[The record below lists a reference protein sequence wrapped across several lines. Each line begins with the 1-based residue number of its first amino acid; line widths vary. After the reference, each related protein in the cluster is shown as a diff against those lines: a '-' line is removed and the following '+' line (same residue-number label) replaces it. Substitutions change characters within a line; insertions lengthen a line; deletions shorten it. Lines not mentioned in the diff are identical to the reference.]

1 MSLNVV
7 VSEGPERGPNVMSSV
22 RQNLMMRG
30 LMLCRP
36 MMRGLM
42 LRGLILGLC
51 LSAML
56 GCSWF
61 PTFDKVMPDRN
72 KEYQKSASL
81 PDLEIPPD
89 LSSDAVSD
97 TLSVPE
103 VDAKGTA
110 SYSTYQERIARRG
123 GGERS
128 GRDSGGERYR
138 APAAPPSPA
147 EESPEDTEV
156 PTPDDTTARDDS
168 RADDVRSEDDRDERI
183 ADEDASSPAD
193 EEEPISE
200 REPEPDSA
208 SESDPQSES
217 ALESESPS
225 YATRTPAGGGDDES
239 ADEPEDPADDAERS
253 PSPAAVDVGQTGA
266 GGRAEL
272 VSAGEGKK
280 YLRVTEDF
288 SEAWHLTGRA
298 LAKAGFTVA
307 DEDRDRG
314 VYFVD
319 FTAAPG
325 AATEEAGFLSSLAF
339 WRRDKT
345 EHEVQLTGIGE
356 KTEVVV
362 LDDDGNWEGG
372 PVADEILTRLE
383 TALNQAGEG
392 TE

>member
-1 MSLNVV
+1 MI
-7 VSEGPERGPNVMSSV
+7 RG
-22 RQNLMMRG
+22 
-30 LMLCRP
+30 P
-36 MMRGLM
+36 MMRGPM
-42 LRGLILGLC
+42 VRGLILGLC

-61 PTFDKVMPDRN
+61 PTFDKVIPDRN

-128 GRDSGGERYR
+128 GHDSGGERYR

-156 PTPDDTTARDDS
+156 PTSEDTTARDDS
-168 RADDVRSEDDRDERI
+168 RSEDGRSDHDRDKRI
-183 ADEDASSPAD
+183 ADEDAAGSAPAD
-193 EEEPISE
+193 EEEPAS
-200 REPEPDSA
+200 EPEPQLDS
-208 SESDPQSES
+208 ETEPET
-217 ALESESPS
+217 ESESRS
-225 YATRTPAGGGDDES
+225 DATRTPAGGPDDES
-239 ADEPEDPADDAERS
+239 ADEPEEDLADETERS
-253 PSPAAVDVGQTGA
+253 PPPAAVGVGQTGA
-266 GGRAEL
+266 GGRADL

-319 FTAAPG
+319 VTGAPG
-325 AATEEAGFLSSLAF
+325 TPPKQAGFLSSLAF
-339 WRRDKT
+339 WRSDKT

-372 PVADEILTRLE
+372 PVAEEILTRLE
-383 TALNQAGEG
+383 TALNQAGEE

>member
-1 MSLNVV
+1 MV
-7 VSEGPERGPNVMSSV
+7 
-22 RQNLMMRG
+22 
-30 LMLCRP
+30 
-36 MMRGLM
+36 
-42 LRGLILGLC
+42 RGLILGLC

-61 PTFDKVMPDRN
+61 PTFDDVIPDRN

-128 GRDSGGERYR
+128 GRDSDEEGYR
-138 APAAPPSPA
+138 ALGEPASPA

-156 PTPDDTTARDDS
+156 PTPEDTTALDDS
-168 RADDVRSEDDRDERI
+168 RADDVRSEHERDERI
-183 ADEDASSPAD
+183 ADE
-193 EEEPISE
+193 EEPAS
-200 REPEPDSA
+200 EPEPDS
-208 SESDPQSES
+208 ESRSD
-217 ALESESPS
+217 A
-225 YATRTPAGGGDDES
+225 ARTPADAGDDEP
-239 ADEPEDPADDAERS
+239 ANEPEEDPAAETERS
-253 PSPAAVDVGQTGA
+253 PPPAAVGVQTGA

-272 VSAGEGKK
+272 VSASEGKK

-288 SEAWHLTGRA
+288 SEAWHLTGQA

-314 VYFVD
+314 VYFID
-319 FTAAPG
+319 FTGPPG
-325 AATEEAGFLSSLAF
+325 ASPEQAGFLSSLAF
-339 WRRDKT
+339 WRGDET

-362 LDDDGNWEGG
+362 LDEDGNWESG

-383 TALNQAGEG
+383 TALDQAGESM
-392 TE
+392 E

>member
-1 MSLNVV
+1 MSMI
-7 VSEGPERGPNVMSSV
+7 VSEGPERGPNVMSNV
-22 RQNLMMRG
+22 RQS
-30 LMLCRP
+30 P
-36 MMRGLM
+36 MMRGPM
-42 LRGLILGLC
+42 MRWPMMRGPMVRGLILGLC

-61 PTFDKVMPDRN
+61 PTFDKVVPDRN

-89 LSSDAVSD
+89 LSSDAISD

-156 PTPDDTTARDDS
+156 PTPEDTTARDDS
-168 RADDVRSEDDRDERI
+168 RSEDGRSDQDGDKRI
-183 ADEDASSPAD
+183 ADEDAAGSAPAD
-193 EEEPISE
+193 EEEPAS
-200 REPEPDSA
+200 EPEPDSA
-208 SESDPQSES
+208 SESDSEARS
-217 ALESESPS
+217 DA
-225 YATRTPAGGGDDES
+225 ARTPAGGGEDES
-239 ADEPEDPADDAERS
+239 ADEPEEDLADETERS
-253 PSPAAVDVGQTGA
+253 PPPAGVGVGETGA
-266 GGRAEL
+266 GRPAKV

-319 FTAAPG
+319 VTGAPG
-325 AATEEAGFLSSLAF
+325 APPKQAGFLSSLAF
-339 WRRDKT
+339 WRSDKT

-383 TALNQAGEG
+383 TALNQAGESLK
-392 TE
+392 

>member
-1 MSLNVV
+1 VSLNIG
-7 VSEGPERGPNVMSSV
+7 VSKGPERGPNVMSSV
-22 RQNLMMRG
+22 RQDLMMCG
-30 LMLCRP
+30 LMV
-36 MMRGLM
+36 
-42 LRGLILGLC
+42 RGLILGLC

-61 PTFDKVMPDRN
+61 PTFDDVMPDRN

-89 LSSDAVSD
+89 LSSDAISD

-110 SYSTYQERIARRG
+110 SYSSYQERIARRG
-123 GGERS
+123 GDERS
-128 GRDSGGERYR
+128 GRDSDGEGYR
-138 APAAPPSPA
+138 APSAPPSPA
-147 EESPEDTEV
+147 EVSPEDTEV
-156 PTPDDTTARDDS
+156 PTPEDATALDDS
-168 RADDVRSEDDRDERI
+168 RADDIRSEDVRDERI
-183 ADEDASSPAD
+183 ADEDAAGSSPAD
-193 EEEPISE
+193 EEEPAS
-200 REPEPDSA
+200 EPEPELDSETEPEPELEPET
-208 SESDPQSES
+208 ESRSD
-217 ALESESPS
+217 
-225 YATRTPAGGGDDES
+225 ATRTPTGGGDDE
-239 ADEPEDPADDAERS
+239 AAEEEPEEDPADGTERS
-253 PSPAAVDVGQTGA
+253 PPSATAGVALTGA

-272 VSAGEGKK
+272 VSASEGKK

-319 FTAAPG
+319 FTGAPG
-325 AATEEAGFLSSLAF
+325 AAPEQAGFLSSLAF
-339 WRRDKT
+339 WRGDET

-362 LDDDGNWEGG
+362 LDDDGNWESG

-392 TE
+392 ME

>member
-1 MSLNVV
+1 
-7 VSEGPERGPNVMSSV
+7 
-22 RQNLMMRG
+22 MMR
-30 LMLCRP
+30 RP
-36 MMRGLM
+36 MV
-42 LRGLILGLC
+42 RGLILGLC

-61 PTFDKVMPDRN
+61 PTFDKVIPDRN

-110 SYSTYQERIARRG
+110 SYSTYRERIARRG

-138 APAAPPSPA
+138 VPAAPPSPA

-156 PTPDDTTARDDS
+156 PTSEDTTARDDS
-168 RADDVRSEDDRDERI
+168 RSKDVRSEDDRDERI
-183 ADEDASSPAD
+183 AAEEAAGSAPAD
-193 EEEPISE
+193 EEEPASE
-200 REPEPDSA
+200 PDPEPDSA
-208 SESDPQSES
+208 SRPDAEARSD
-217 ALESESPS
+217 A
-225 YATRTPAGGGDDES
+225 ARTRAGGGDDES
-239 ADEPEDPADDAERS
+239 ADEPEEDPADETERS
-253 PSPAAVDVGQTGA
+253 LPLAAVGVGETGA
-266 GGRAEL
+266 GGRAKL

-319 FTAAPG
+319 VTGVPG
-325 AATEEAGFLSSLAF
+325 APPKQAGFLSSLAF
-339 WRRDKT
+339 WRSDKT

-383 TALNQAGEG
+383 TALNQTGKSME
-392 TE
+392 

>member
-1 MSLNVV
+1 MV
-7 VSEGPERGPNVMSSV
+7 
-22 RQNLMMRG
+22 
-30 LMLCRP
+30 
-36 MMRGLM
+36 
-42 LRGLILGLC
+42 RGLILGLC

-61 PTFDKVMPDRN
+61 PTFDDVMLDRN

-89 LSSDAVSD
+89 LSSDAISD

-128 GRDSGGERYR
+128 GRDSAEERYR
-138 APAAPPSPA
+138 APTEPPSPA
-147 EESPEDTEV
+147 EESPEDTGV
-156 PTPDDTTARDDS
+156 PTSEDTTALDGRTDD
-168 RADDVRSEDDRDERI
+168 ARSEEDRDERI
-183 ADEDASSPAD
+183 ADEDAAGSSPAD
-193 EEEPISE
+193 EEEPAS
-200 REPEPDSA
+200 EPEPELDSETEPET
-208 SESDPQSES
+208 ESRSD
-217 ALESESPS
+217 A
-225 YATRTPAGGGDDES
+225 ARIPAGSGDDEP
-239 ADEPEDPADDAERS
+239 ADEPEEDPADETERS
-253 PSPAAVDVGQTGA
+253 PPPAAVGVGQTGA

-280 YLRVTEDF
+280 YLRVTKDF

-319 FTAAPG
+319 FTGPPGTAP
-325 AATEEAGFLSSLAF
+325 EQAGFLSSLAF
-339 WRRDKT
+339 WRGDET

-362 LDDDGNWEGG
+362 LDDDGNWESG

>member
-1 MSLNVV
+1 
-7 VSEGPERGPNVMSSV
+7 
-22 RQNLMMRG
+22 MMRG
-30 LMLCRP
+30 P
-36 MMRGLM
+36 MVRGS
-42 LRGLILGLC
+42 ILGFC

-61 PTFDKVMPDRN
+61 PTFDDVIPDRN
-72 KEYQKSASL
+72 KEYRKSASL

-89 LSSDAVSD
+89 LSSDAISD

-123 GGERS
+123 GERA
-128 GRDSGGERYR
+128 GDDSGGERDR

-147 EESPEDTEV
+147 EESPEDTGV
-156 PTPDDTTARDDS
+156 TPEDTTALYGS
-168 RADDVRSEDDRDERI
+168 GSDDVRSDDDRDERI

-193 EEEPISE
+193 EEEPASE
-200 REPEPDSA
+200 ADPEPA
-208 SESDPQSES
+208 SDPQPESDLESEFEAESEAEAEAEAESES
-217 ALESESPS
+217 EAESPS
-225 YATRTPAGGGDDES
+225 YATRTPAGDREDEP
-239 ADEPEDPADDAERS
+239 ADEPEEDPEDETERS
-253 PSPAAVDVGQTGA
+253 PPPAAAEIGQKGA

-319 FTAAPG
+319 FTGAPG
-325 AATEEAGFLSSLAF
+325 AATEKAGFLSSLAF
-339 WRRDKT
+339 WRGDET

-362 LDDDGNWEGG
+362 LDEDGNWESG

>member
-1 MSLNVV
+1 
-7 VSEGPERGPNVMSSV
+7 
-22 RQNLMMRG
+22 MMRG
-30 LMLCRP
+30 LMV
-36 MMRGLM
+36 
-42 LRGLILGLC
+42 RGLILGLC

-61 PTFDKVMPDRN
+61 PTFDKVIPDRN

-138 APAAPPSPA
+138 APAASPSPA

-156 PTPDDTTARDDS
+156 PTPEDATARDDS
-168 RADDVRSEDDRDERI
+168 RSDDGRSDDDRDDRI
-183 ADEDASSPAD
+183 ADEDAARSSPAD
-193 EEEPISE
+193 EEEPAS
-200 REPEPDSA
+200 EPEAEPDPA
-208 SESDPQSES
+208 SESDSEARS
-217 ALESESPS
+217 D
-225 YATRTPAGGGDDES
+225 ATRPPAGGRDDES
-239 ADEPEDPADDAERS
+239 ADEPAEDPADETERS
-253 PSPAAVDVGQTGA
+253 PPPAAVGQSGA

-280 YLRVTEDF
+280 YLRVTKDF

-319 FTAAPG
+319 FTGAPG
-325 AATEEAGFLSSLAF
+325 TAPEQAGFLSSLAF
-339 WRRDKT
+339 WRGDET

-362 LDDDGNWEGG
+362 LDDDGNWESG

-383 TALNQAGEG
+383 TALNQAGEE

>member
-1 MSLNVV
+1 
-7 VSEGPERGPNVMSSV
+7 
-22 RQNLMMRG
+22 MMRG
-30 LMLCRP
+30 P
-36 MMRGLM
+36 MMRVLM
-42 LRGLILGLC
+42 VRGLILGLC

-61 PTFDKVMPDRN
+61 PTFDDVMPDRN

-89 LSSDAVSD
+89 LSSDAISD

-103 VDAKGTA
+103 VDARGTA

-128 GRDSGGERYR
+128 GGDSEEERYR
-138 APAAPPSPA
+138 APAAPSSPA

-156 PTPDDTTARDDS
+156 PTSEDTTALDDS
-168 RADDVRSEDDRDERI
+168 RADDARSEEDRDGRI
-183 ADEDASSPAD
+183 ADEEAAGSSPAD
-193 EEEPISE
+193 EEEPAS
-200 REPEPDSA
+200 EPEPELDSETEPET
-208 SESDPQSES
+208 ESRSD
-217 ALESESPS
+217 A
-225 YATRTPAGGGDDES
+225 ARTPASGGNDEP
-239 ADEPEDPADDAERS
+239 ADEPEEDPADETERS
-253 PSPAAVDVGQTGA
+253 PPPAAAVGVGQTGA

-288 SEAWHLTGRA
+288 SETWHLTGRA

-319 FTAAPG
+319 FTGTPGTAP
-325 AATEEAGFLSSLAF
+325 EQAGFLSSLAF
-339 WRRDKT
+339 WRGDET

-362 LDDDGNWEGG
+362 LDDDGNWESG

-383 TALNQAGEG
+383 TALNQAGES

>member
-1 MSLNVV
+1 
-7 VSEGPERGPNVMSSV
+7 
-22 RQNLMMRG
+22 MMRG
-30 LMLCRP
+30 LMV
-36 MMRGLM
+36 
-42 LRGLILGLC
+42 RGLILGLC
-51 LSAML
+51 FSAML

-61 PTFDKVMPDRN
+61 PTFDDVIPDRN

-123 GGERS
+123 GDERS
-128 GRDSGGERYR
+128 GRDSDEEGYR
-138 APAAPPSPA
+138 ALGEPASPA

-156 PTPDDTTARDDS
+156 PEDTTALDDS

-183 ADEDASSPAD
+183 ADEDAAGSSAD
-193 EEEPISE
+193 EEEPAS
-200 REPEPDSA
+200 EPEPELDSEPEP
-208 SESDPQSES
+208 ESRSD
-217 ALESESPS
+217 
-225 YATRTPAGGGDDES
+225 ATRTPAGGGDDEP
-239 ADEPEDPADDAERS
+239 AEEPEEDPADETERS
-253 PSPAAVDVGQTGA
+253 PPSATAGVGETGA

-272 VSAGEGKK
+272 VSASEGKK

-319 FTAAPG
+319 FTGAPG
-325 AATEEAGFLSSLAF
+325 AAPEQAGFLSSLAF
-339 WRRDKT
+339 WRGDDT

-362 LDDDGNWEGG
+362 LDDDGNWESG

-383 TALNQAGEG
+383 TALDQAGESM
-392 TE
+392 E

>member
-7 VSEGPERGPNVMSSV
+7 VSEGPERDPNVMSSV
-22 RQNLMMRG
+22 RQD
-30 LMLCRP
+30 P

-42 LRGLILGLC
+42 VRGLILGLC

-61 PTFDKVMPDRN
+61 PTFDDVMPDRN

-89 LSSDAVSD
+89 LSSDAISD

-128 GRDSGGERYR
+128 GRDSGEERYR
-138 APAAPPSPA
+138 APAEPPSPA
-147 EESPEDTEV
+147 EESPEDT
-156 PTPDDTTARDDS
+156 TALDDS
-168 RADDVRSEDDRDERI
+168 RTDDVRSEEDRDGRI
-183 ADEDASSPAD
+183 ADEEAAGSSPAD
-193 EEEPISE
+193 EEERAS
-200 REPEPDSA
+200 EPEPELDSETEPETET
-208 SESDPQSES
+208 ESRSD
-217 ALESESPS
+217 A
-225 YATRTPAGGGDDES
+225 ARTPASGGDDEP
-239 ADEPEDPADDAERS
+239 ADEPEEDPADETERS
-253 PSPAAVDVGQTGA
+253 PPPAAAVGVGQTGA

-280 YLRVTEDF
+280 YLRVTKDF

-319 FTAAPG
+319 FTGTPG
-325 AATEEAGFLSSLAF
+325 AATEKAGFLSSLAF

-362 LDDDGNWEGG
+362 LDDDGNWESG

-383 TALNQAGEG
+383 TALNEAGES
-392 TE
+392 TD

>member
-1 MSLNVV
+1 
-7 VSEGPERGPNVMSSV
+7 
-22 RQNLMMRG
+22 MMRG
-30 LMLCRP
+30 P
-36 MMRGLM
+36 MMRVLM
-42 LRGLILGLC
+42 VRGLILGLC

-61 PTFDKVMPDRN
+61 PTFDDVMPDRN

-89 LSSDAVSD
+89 LSSDAISD

-103 VDAKGTA
+103 VDARGTA

-128 GRDSGGERYR
+128 GGDSDEERYR
-138 APAAPPSPA
+138 APAAPSSPA

-156 PTPDDTTARDDS
+156 PTSEDTTALDDS
-168 RADDVRSEDDRDERI
+168 RSDDVRSEDDPDERI
-183 ADEDASSPAD
+183 ADEDAAGSSPAE
-193 EEEPISE
+193 EEEPAS
-200 REPEPDSA
+200 EPEPEFDSD
-208 SESDPQSES
+208 SEARSD
-217 ALESESPS
+217 
-225 YATRTPAGGGDDES
+225 ATRTPAGGGDDEP
-239 ADEPEDPADDAERS
+239 ADEPEEDPADETDRS
-253 PSPAAVDVGQTGA
+253 PPPAAVGVGQTGA

-319 FTAAPG
+319 FTGAPG
-325 AATEEAGFLSSLAF
+325 TTSEQAGFLSSLAF
-339 WRRDKT
+339 WRGDET

-362 LDDDGNWEGG
+362 LDDDGNWESG

-383 TALNQAGEG
+383 TALNQAGES

>member
-1 MSLNVV
+1 
-7 VSEGPERGPNVMSSV
+7 
-22 RQNLMMRG
+22 MMRW
-30 LMLCRP
+30 P
-36 MMRGLM
+36 MMRGPM
-42 LRGLILGLC
+42 VRGSILGLC

-61 PTFDKVMPDRN
+61 PTFDKVISDRN

-128 GRDSGGERYR
+128 GHDSGGERYR

-156 PTPDDTTARDDS
+156 PTPEDTTARDDS
-168 RADDVRSEDDRDERI
+168 RSKDVRSEDDRDERI
-183 ADEDASSPAD
+183 AAEDAAGSAPAD
-193 EEEPISE
+193 EEEPAS
-200 REPEPDSA
+200 EPEHDPEFEA
-208 SESDPQSES
+208 RSD
-217 ALESESPS
+217 
-225 YATRTPAGGGDDES
+225 ATRTPAGGPDDES
-239 ADEPEDPADDAERS
+239 ADEPEEDPADEGERS
-253 PSPAAVDVGQTGA
+253 PPPAGVGVGETGA
-266 GGRAEL
+266 GGRADL

-319 FTAAPG
+319 VTGAPG
-325 AATEEAGFLSSLAF
+325 TPPKQAGFLSSLAF
-339 WRRDKT
+339 WRSDKT

-383 TALNQAGEG
+383 TALNQAGEE

>member
-1 MSLNVV
+1 VSLNVV
-7 VSEGPERGPNVMSSV
+7 VSEGPGRGPKVMSSV
-22 RQNLMMRG
+22 RQTPVMRG
-30 LMLCRP
+30 P

-42 LRGLILGLC
+42 VRGSILGLC
-51 LSAML
+51 LFAML

-61 PTFDKVMPDRN
+61 PTFDEVMPDRN

-89 LSSDAVSD
+89 LSSDAISD

-103 VDAKGTA
+103 VDPEGTA
-110 SYSTYQERIARRG
+110 SYSTYQERIARRSG
-123 GGERS
+123 SEEA
-128 GRDSGGERYR
+128 GRDSGGELED
-138 APAAPPSPA
+138 SL
-147 EESPEDTEV
+147 EDTEV
-156 PTPDDTTARDDS
+156 MPEDATALDDS
-168 RADDVRSEDDRDERI
+168 RADDGVSDEDRDDRI
-183 ADEDASSPAD
+183 ADEEAAGSSPAD
-193 EEEPISE
+193 EEEPASE
-200 REPEPDSA
+200 P
-208 SESDPQSES
+208 ESDPEFQSEARS
-217 ALESESPS
+217 D
-225 YATRTPAGGGDDES
+225 ATRTPTGGGDDEP
-239 ADEPEDPADDAERS
+239 ADEPLEDPADETERS
-253 PSPAAVDVGQTGA
+253 PPPAAGVGQTGA

-272 VSAGEGKK
+272 VSAGEGRK

-298 LAKAGFTVA
+298 LAEAGFTVA

-319 FTAAPG
+319 FKGAPG
-325 AATEEAGFLSSLAF
+325 AAPEQAGFLSSLAF
-339 WRRDKT
+339 WRGDET

-362 LDDDGNWEGG
+362 LDEDGNWESG

-383 TALNQAGEG
+383 TALNRAGEG

>member
-1 MSLNVV
+1 
-7 VSEGPERGPNVMSSV
+7 
-22 RQNLMMRG
+22 MMRG
-30 LMLCRP
+30 P
-36 MMRGLM
+36 MMRVLM
-42 LRGLILGLC
+42 VRGLILGLC

-61 PTFDKVMPDRN
+61 PTFDDVMPDRN

-138 APAAPPSPA
+138 APAISPSPA

-156 PTPDDTTARDDS
+156 PASEDTTALDDS
-168 RADDVRSEDDRDERI
+168 RTDDVRSEEDRDERI
-183 ADEDASSPAD
+183 ADEEAAGSSPAD
-193 EEEPISE
+193 EEEPAS
-200 REPEPDSA
+200 EPEPEPET
-208 SESDPQSES
+208 ESQSD
-217 ALESESPS
+217 A
-225 YATRTPAGGGDDES
+225 ARTPAGGGDDEP
-239 ADEPEDPADDAERS
+239 ADEPEEDPADETERS
-253 PSPAAVDVGQTGA
+253 PLPAAAIGVGQTGA

-280 YLRVTEDF
+280 YLRVTKDF

-319 FTAAPG
+319 FTGAPG
-325 AATEEAGFLSSLAF
+325 TASEQAGFLSSLAF
-339 WRRDKT
+339 WRGDET

-362 LDDDGNWEGG
+362 LDDDGNWESG

>member
-1 MSLNVV
+1 
-7 VSEGPERGPNVMSSV
+7 
-22 RQNLMMRG
+22 MMRG
-30 LMLCRP
+30 LMV
-36 MMRGLM
+36 
-42 LRGLILGLC
+42 RGLILGLC

-61 PTFDKVMPDRN
+61 PTFDDVVPDRS

-89 LSSDAVSD
+89 LSSDAISD
-97 TLSVPE
+97 SLSVPE

-147 EESPEDTEV
+147 EESPEDV
-156 PTPDDTTARDDS
+156 PTPDDTTALDDS
-168 RADDVRSEDDRDERI
+168 RSDDRRSYEDRDERI
-183 ADEDASSPAD
+183 ADEDAARSSPLEED
-193 EEEPISE
+193 EPASE
-200 REPEPDSA
+200 VEPDPEF
-208 SESDPQSES
+208 ESQ
-217 ALESESPS
+217 S
-225 YATRTPAGGGDDES
+225 YATRTPAGGRE
-239 ADEPEDPADDAERS
+239 DEPESEEEPEEDPGEEPERETERS
-253 PSPAAVDVGQTGA
+253 PPPTAVGVGQTGA

-272 VSAGEGKK
+272 VSAGEGRK

-288 SEAWHLTGRA
+288 SEAWHLTGQA

-319 FTAAPG
+319 FTGAPG
-325 AATEEAGFLSSLAF
+325 AAPEQAGFLSSLAF
-339 WRRDKT
+339 WRGDDT

-362 LDDDGNWEGG
+362 LDEDGNWESG

-383 TALNQAGEG
+383 TALNQVGE
-392 TE
+392 ELE

>member
-1 MSLNVV
+1 MI
-7 VSEGPERGPNVMSSV
+7 R
-22 RQNLMMRG
+22 
-30 LMLCRP
+30 RP
-36 MMRGLM
+36 MMRGPM
-42 LRGLILGLC
+42 RGSILGLC

-61 PTFDKVMPDRN
+61 PTFDEVMPDRN

-89 LSSDAVSD
+89 LSSDAISD

-103 VDAKGTA
+103 VDPEGTA
-110 SYSTYQERIARRG
+110 SYSTYQERIARRES
-123 GGERS
+123 GEEA
-128 GRDSGGERYR
+128 GRDSGGEL
-138 APAAPPSPA
+138 
-147 EESPEDTEV
+147 EESLEDTEV
-156 PTPDDTTARDDS
+156 TPEDTTALDDS
-168 RADDVRSEDDRDERI
+168 RADDGVSDEDRDDRI
-183 ADEDASSPAD
+183 ADEETVGSSPAD
-193 EEEPISE
+193 EEEPASE
-200 REPEPDSA
+200 P
-208 SESDPQSES
+208 ESDPEFQSEP
-217 ALESESPS
+217 ESEIRSD
-225 YATRTPAGGGDDES
+225 ATRTPTGGGDDEP
-239 ADEPEDPADDAERS
+239 ADEPLEDPADETERS
-253 PSPAAVDVGQTGA
+253 PPPAAGVGQTGA

-272 VSAGEGKK
+272 VSAGEGRK

-298 LAKAGFTVA
+298 LAEAGFTVA

-319 FTAAPG
+319 FKGAPG
-325 AATEEAGFLSSLAF
+325 AAPDQAGFLSSLAF
-339 WRRDKT
+339 WRGDET

-362 LDDDGNWEGG
+362 LDEDGNWESG

-383 TALNQAGEG
+383 TALNRAGEG

>member
-1 MSLNVV
+1 
-7 VSEGPERGPNVMSSV
+7 
-22 RQNLMMRG
+22 
-30 LMLCRP
+30 
-36 MMRGLM
+36 M
-42 LRGLILGLC
+42 LRGSILGLY

-61 PTFDKVMPDRN
+61 PTFDEVIPDRN

-128 GRDSGGERYR
+128 GRDSGGERDR
-138 APAAPPSPA
+138 SPAAPPSPA
-147 EESPEDTEV
+147 EESPEDTEA
-156 PTPDDTTARDDS
+156 PTPEDTTALDES
-168 RADDVRSEDDRDERI
+168 RADDVRPEDDRDERI

-200 REPEPDSA
+200 AEPELT
-208 SESDPQSES
+208 SESDLEPDLES
-217 ALESESPS
+217 DLEPDLESDLESESSS
-225 YATRTPAGGGDDES
+225 YATRTPAGDRDDEP
-239 ADEPEDPADDAERS
+239 ADEPEEDPADETERS
-253 PSPAAVDVGQTGA
+253 PRPAAVGVGESGA

-288 SEAWHLTGRA
+288 SEAWDLTGRA

-307 DEDRDRG
+307 DEDR
-314 VYFVD
+314 
-319 FTAAPG
+319 
-325 AATEEAGFLSSLAF
+325 
-339 WRRDKT
+339 
-345 EHEVQLTGIGE
+345 
-356 KTEVVV
+356 
-362 LDDDGNWEGG
+362 
-372 PVADEILTRLE
+372 
-383 TALNQAGEG
+383 
-392 TE
+392 

>member
-1 MSLNVV
+1 
-7 VSEGPERGPNVMSSV
+7 
-22 RQNLMMRG
+22 MMRG
-30 LMLCRP
+30 LMV
-36 MMRGLM
+36 
-42 LRGLILGLC
+42 RGLILGLC

-89 LSSDAVSD
+89 LSSDAISD

-138 APAAPPSPA
+138 TQAAPPSPA

-156 PTPDDTTARDDS
+156 PTPEDTTARDDS
-168 RADDVRSEDDRDERI
+168 RSEDGRSDHDRDRRI
-183 ADEDASSPAD
+183 ADEEAAGSALAD
-193 EEEPISE
+193 EEEPAS
-200 REPEPDSA
+200 EPEHDSEFEA
-208 SESDPQSES
+208 RSD
-217 ALESESPS
+217 
-225 YATRTPAGGGDDES
+225 ATRTRAGGGEEES
-239 ADEPEDPADDAERS
+239 ADEPEEDPADETERL
-253 PSPAAVDVGQTGA
+253 PPAGVGVGETGA
-266 GGRAEL
+266 GGPAKV

-298 LAKAGFTVA
+298 LAQAGFTVA

-319 FTAAPG
+319 VTGAPG
-325 AATEEAGFLSSLAF
+325 VPPKQAGFLSSLAF
-339 WRRDKT
+339 WRGDKT

-372 PVADEILTRLE
+372 PVADEILMRLE
-383 TALNQAGEG
+383 TALNQAGKSME
-392 TE
+392 

>member
-1 MSLNVV
+1 
-7 VSEGPERGPNVMSSV
+7 
-22 RQNLMMRG
+22 MMRG
-30 LMLCRP
+30 RMV
-36 MMRGLM
+36 
-42 LRGLILGLC
+42 RGLILGLC

-61 PTFDKVMPDRN
+61 PTFDDVMPDRN

-89 LSSDAVSD
+89 LSSDAISD

-123 GGERS
+123 SDEAS
-128 GRDSGGERYR
+128 ERDSGGEGYR
-138 APAAPPSPA
+138 APAALPSS
-147 EESPEDTEV
+147 EELPEDVPTPEDT
-156 PTPDDTTARDDS
+156 TALDDS
-168 RADDVRSEDDRDERI
+168 RSDDDRSDDDRDERI
-183 ADEDASSPAD
+183 ADEDADYSSPAD
-193 EEEPISE
+193 EEEPASE
-200 REPEPDSA
+200 AESEPES
-208 SESDPQSES
+208 Q
-217 ALESESPS
+217 S
-225 YATRTPAGGGDDES
+225 YAIRSPVGGRD
-239 ADEPEDPADDAERS
+239 DEPEDDPEEKPEQETERS
-253 PSPAAVDVGQTGA
+253 PSPAVGDGETGA

-272 VSAGEGKK
+272 VSAGEGRK

-319 FTAAPG
+319 FTGAPG
-325 AATEEAGFLSSLAF
+325 TAPEHTGFLASLAF
-339 WRRDKT
+339 WRGDEN

-362 LDDDGNWEGG
+362 LDEDGNWESG

-383 TALNQAGEG
+383 TALNQEQP
-392 TE
+392 

>member
-1 MSLNVV
+1 
-7 VSEGPERGPNVMSSV
+7 
-22 RQNLMMRG
+22 
-30 LMLCRP
+30 
-36 MMRGLM
+36 M

-61 PTFDKVMPDRN
+61 PTFDKVIPDRN

-138 APAAPPSPA
+138 APAASPSPA

-156 PTPDDTTARDDS
+156 PTPEDTDALDDS

-200 REPEPDSA
+200 AEPA
-208 SESDPQSES
+208 SESEPQSES
-217 ALESESPS
+217 ESESESPS
-225 YATRTPAGGGDDES
+225 YATRTPAGGGDEES
-239 ADEPEDPADDAERS
+239 VGEPEEVPADETERS
-253 PSPAAVDVGQTGA
+253 PPPAAVDVGQTGA
-266 GGRAEL
+266 GGRAAL

-319 FTAAPG
+319 FTGTPG
-325 AATEEAGFLSSLAF
+325 AATEKAGFLSSLAF

-383 TALNQAGEG
+383 TALNQAGESL
-392 TE
+392 E